1 MGVLFSGLEVVLY
14 MGNRLKVYYDFL
26 VRLPHCLARTNF
38 EAALLKLQV
47 KLLSFLA
54 KAIILYPKNPIVRSW
69 EAIWGADDVDAF
81 DADCRAIALQAETD
95 AGNCD
100 REITSDM
107 MTKLE
112 GLEAIKQSIASLSTA
127 IELPKLSFAE
137 GARFDSEVEENQPKC
152 LGATRI
158 DIRRQIA
165 EWADNPD
172 GPCIFWLHGMA
183 GTGKSTISR
192 TIARLFDDTGQLGAS
207 FFFKRG
213 EGDRGDS
220 KRFFTT
226 IAAQLAYNFPTVKPF
241 IVEAI
246 KGDPAISDKSLKYHF
261 EQLIKRPLS
270 AGIRD
275 ASTVVLVID
284 ALDECKE
291 ESISNVLTLLKRAVE
306 VKPVRLRIFLTSRPD
321 GVINEAFLDDI
332 QVKRSRDFQD
342 IALEDIPSTREDL
355 STYFASE
362 FAKMKRK
369 PIKDGPN
376 WPGDVIIEELA
387 RMAEPSFIFA
397 ATICRFIGD
406 KNWFPEKQ
414 LKVIRES
421 QLAGQV
427 SQLDQ
432 TYLPVLTQLS
442 SGLDLLEE
450 QYHKLLETIIL
461 LADPLSAP
469 ALTTLLNADEMDL
482 EIIRLRLQ
490 RLHSVL
496 RIPANEVSPIRI
508 FHLSFREFLVDPQKR
523 AKYWFSVDEQ
533 TGHGNIASKC
543 LQLMSRKGSLKMDI
557 CERKEPG
564 VARSEVGRQVVDEHL
579 APEVQ
584 YACQYWVYHVEKSE
598 GHFRDVQAVLIFLQ
612 THLLHWFEA
621 LSWMG
626 RISEGVTMIMTL
638 RSLFDVSHC
647 RLSDLAHTDPKL
659 DE

>member
-1 MGVLFSGLEVVLY
+1 MGALFSGLEIVLY
-14 MGNRLKVYYDFL
+14 IGNRLKVYYDFL
-26 VRLPHCLARTNF
+26 TRLPHCLARTNF

-47 KLLSFLA
+47 KLLNFLA

-81 DADCRAIALQAETD
+81 DTDCRAIALQAETD
-95 AGNCD
+95 ARNCD

-112 GLEAIKQSIASLSTA
+112 GLEAIKQSITSLFTA
-127 IELPKLSFAE
+127 IELPKLNFAE
-137 GARFDSEVEENQPKC
+137 GARFDSEVEDNQPQC
-152 LGATRI
+152 LRETRV

-226 IAAQLAYNFPTVKPF
+226 IAAQLAYNFPAVKPF
-241 IVEAI
+241 ILEAI
-246 KGDPAISDKSLKYHF
+246 EGDPAISDKSLKYHF

-275 ASTVVLVID
+275 VSTVVLVID

-291 ESISNVLTLLKRAVE
+291 VSIINVLTLLKRAVE
-306 VKPVRLRIFLTSRPD
+306 VKPVRLRIFLTSRPE
-321 GVINEAFLDDI
+321 GVINDAFLDNI
-332 QVKRSRDFQD
+332 QGERYRDFQD
-342 IALEDIPSTREDL
+342 VALEDIPSTREDL
-355 STYFASE
+355 SAYFTSE

-369 PIKDGPN
+369 PIKDDPN
-376 WPGDVIIEELA
+376 WPGNVAIEELS

-414 LKVIRES
+414 LKSIRES
-421 QLAGQV
+421 QFAGQV

-432 TYLPVLTQLS
+432 TYLPVLT
-442 SGLDLLEE
+442 
-450 QYHKLLETIIL
+450 
-461 LADPLSAP
+461 
-469 ALTTLLNADEMDL
+469 
-482 EIIRLRLQ
+482 
-490 RLHSVL
+490 
-496 RIPANEVSPIRI
+496 
-508 FHLSFREFLVDPQKR
+508 
-523 AKYWFSVDEQ
+523 
-533 TGHGNIASKC
+533 
-543 LQLMSRKGSLKMDI
+543 
-557 CERKEPG
+557 
-564 VARSEVGRQVVDEHL
+564 
-579 APEVQ
+579 
-584 YACQYWVYHVEKSE
+584 
-598 GHFRDVQAVLIFLQ
+598 
-612 THLLHWFEA
+612 
-621 LSWMG
+621 
-626 RISEGVTMIMTL
+626 
-638 RSLFDVSHC
+638 
-647 RLSDLAHTDPKL
+647 
-659 DE
+659 